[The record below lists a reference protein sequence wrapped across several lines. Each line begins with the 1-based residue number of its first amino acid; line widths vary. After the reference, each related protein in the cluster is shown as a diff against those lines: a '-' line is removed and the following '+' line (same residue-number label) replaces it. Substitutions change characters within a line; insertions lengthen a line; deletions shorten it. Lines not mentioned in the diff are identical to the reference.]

1 MTRWG
6 IAAFVVALGWAPI
19 AQALELTVDGTPEQ
33 GGMMIGHTEPG
44 ATVTLD
50 GQAIRPMADGTF
62 VFGFGRDQ
70 GASAELVATK
80 GGESVHKTLDI
91 AQRTYDVQK
100 IDGLPD
106 SMVTPSPETMDRIKK
121 EAAEVGTARATDSDM
136 TGFLEHFRWPVEGII
151 SGVYGSQRILN
162 GEPRRPHFGVDIAAP
177 IGTAI
182 HAPADGRVTMA
193 EKALYFTGGTIIIDH
208 GHGISTTYLHMSRL
222 DVKVGDQVKQGDV
235 IGAVGMTGRAT
246 GPHLCWRLNWFQERL
261 DAQLV
266 VPAMPARSAPQ
277 N

>member
-1 MTRWG
+1 MRGWG
-6 IAAFVVALGWAPI
+6 LAVLALVLGWAPL
-19 AQALELTVDGTPEQ
+19 AHALELTVDGTPRQ
-33 GGMMIGHTEPG
+33 GGMLIGHTEPG
-44 ATVTLD
+44 AAVTLD
-50 GQAIRPMADGTF
+50 GTAIRPMPDGTF

-70 GASAELVATK
+70 GATAELVATK
-80 GGESVHKTLDI
+80 GSESVHKTLDI
-91 AQRTYDVQK
+91 AQRTYEIQK
-100 IDGLPD
+100 INGLPD
-106 SMVTPSPETMDRIKK
+106 KMVTPSPDTMDRIKM
-121 EAAEVGTARATDSDM
+121 EAAEVGTARATDSNL
-136 TGFLEHFRWPVEGII
+136 TGFLEQFRWPVEGII
-151 SGVYGSQRILN
+151 SGLYGSQRILN

-177 IGTAI
+177 TGTAI

-193 EKALYFTGGTIIIDH
+193 EKTLYFTGGTVIIDH

-261 DAQLV
+261 DAELV
-266 VPAMPARSAPQ
+266 VPPMPPQPAPQ